1 MDPEHQN
8 YDDFRFP
15 RFCDFLVPFSD
26 DVQTMNVCTLNLQN
40 PNVYHLWM
48 VGDRDCDGVLKA
60 SLL

>member
-1 MDPEHQN
+1 MNPEHQN

-48 VGDRDCDGVLKA
+48 VIVIVIVF
-60 SLL
+60 